1 MAVCTSSIGKGYSS
15 TILLIG
21 LTSKSGCRTSCRTTP
36 IALILPIS
44 IATIIPVGNLSSEEY
59 VNELA
64 SARTILVGETK

>member
-1 MAVCTSSIGKGYSS
+1 M
-15 TILLIG
+15 ILLIG
-21 LTSKSGCRTSCRTTP
+21 LTSKSGWRASCRTMP

-44 IATIIPVGNLSSEEY
+44 IATIVPVGSLSSEEY

>member
-1 MAVCTSSIGKGYSS
+1 M
-15 TILLIG
+15 ILLIG
-21 LTSKSGCRTSCRTTP
+21 LTSKSGWRTACRTTP

-44 IATIIPVGNLSSEEY
+44 IATIVPVGSLSSEEY

>member
-1 MAVCTSSIGKGYSS
+1 MSSIGKGYSS
-15 TILLIG
+15 MILLIG
-21 LTSKSGCRTSCRTTP
+21 LTSKSGWRTSCRTTP

-44 IATIIPVGNLSSEEY
+44 IATIVPVGSLSSEEY

>member
-1 MAVCTSSIGKGYSS
+1 M
-15 TILLIG
+15 ILLIG
-21 LTSKSGCRTSCRTTP
+21 LTSKSGWRTSCKTMP

-44 IATIIPVGNLSSEEY
+44 IAIIIPVGSLSSEEY